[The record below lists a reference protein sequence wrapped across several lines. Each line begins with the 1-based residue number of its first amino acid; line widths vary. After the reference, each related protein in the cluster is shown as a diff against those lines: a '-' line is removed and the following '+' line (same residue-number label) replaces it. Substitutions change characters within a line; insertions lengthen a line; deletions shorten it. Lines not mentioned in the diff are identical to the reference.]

1 MTSVKQLTANRTNG
15 KKSTGPKTKNGKD
28 RAKMNALKH
37 GLTAAQGVLIEGE
50 DPEEFEAWCA
60 DFIAKY
66 RPTTAL
72 RHGLVLQLAVE
83 SWRLQRVAG
92 IEGTFIRACQE
103 ETAAE
108 IEASFDDAY
117 YQPLRNEAEN
127 RCYESF
133 GHSIDAII
141 RAKFD
146 GTYDS
151 RFEEYF
157 EQVQAEA
164 LARGHTPPER
174 KLTKD
179 ERAQA
184 HQASGHTLI
193 LVSASLRYLLKP
205 VINDLGFH
213 HLLCTDLEIA
223 ENGALTGKT
232 NGPICINHHKR
243 VAVENLAH
251 EKGIRLDQSYAYG
264 NHHSDIPM
272 LEAVGKPAAVEPTMP
287 LKKIAVK
294 KGWPI
299 LTFR

>member
-66 RPTTAL
+66 RPTTAF

-92 IEGTFIRACQE
+92 IEGTFIRGCQE

-184 HQASGHTLI
+184 HQAAFAEIFLDDVRSSAHSKLGRYETSLLNNIHRI
-193 LVSASLRYLLKP
+193 LGLLGSEQK
-205 VINDLGFH
+205 
-213 HLLCTDLEIA
+213 
-223 ENGALTGKT
+223 LTT
-232 NGPICINHHKR
+232 AID
-243 VAVENLAH
+243 E
-251 EKGIRLDQSYAYG
+251 
-264 NHHSDIPM
+264 
-272 LEAVGKPAAVEPTMP
+272 
-287 LKKIAVK
+287 
-294 KGWPI
+294 
-299 LTFR
+299 

>member
-1 MTSVKQLTANRTNG
+1 MANAQLVEDPAATVETEILPFSSHPSLFQLDAIDPISRHEILLSHNMRFSLTSVKQLTANRTNG

-66 RPTTAL
+66 RPTTAF

-92 IEGTFIRACQE
+92 IEGTFIRGCQE

-184 HQASGHTLI
+184 HQAAVAEIFLNDVRSSAHSKLGRYETSLLNNIHRI
-193 LVSASLRYLLKP
+193 LGLLGSEQK
-205 VINDLGFH
+205 
-213 HLLCTDLEIA
+213 
-223 ENGALTGKT
+223 LTT
-232 NGPICINHHKR
+232 AID
-243 VAVENLAH
+243 E
-251 EKGIRLDQSYAYG
+251 
-264 NHHSDIPM
+264 
-272 LEAVGKPAAVEPTMP
+272 
-287 LKKIAVK
+287 
-294 KGWPI
+294 
-299 LTFR
+299 